1 MKPRRRERPGVL
13 FHVQHLLGIGHLRRA
28 AAIARA
34 LEAAGLRVTVASGGE
49 PVEGIDFGA
58 AEVVQLPPARAADA
72 AFSAI
77 LDAAGRPVDEAWWD
91 RRRAAL
97 LELFRA
103 RRPDALLIELY
114 PFGRRPF
121 RHELLPLLEQ
131 ARGQAEPPAVLCSL
145 RDILVDKGRP
155 ERAADTVRLVRR
167 YFDRVIVHGD
177 PAVASLSASFPA
189 ADEIADRIAYTGYVV
204 EGAAALPDPTA
215 PGTGEV
221 LVSAGG
227 GAVGGAL
234 LRSSLAARPMTRLAD
249 RPWRIVTG
257 HNLPDAE
264 FAAIARAAGPGVAVE
279 RYRPDLAALF
289 ARCAVSVSQG
299 GYNTMMELIAARAR
313 AVIVPFAAPGET
325 EQLQRARLF
334 AVRGLV
340 TLAEGGEADPARLA
354 AAIDRAVLGDRPP
367 ATALDLDGAVATARL
382 IREMAGA

>member
-34 LEAAGLRVTVASGGE
+34 LEAAGLRATVASGGE
-49 PVEGIDFGA
+49 PVEGVDFGA
-58 AEVVQLPPARAADA
+58 AELVQLPPARSADA

-77 LDAAGRPVDEAWWD
+77 LDAAGRPVDEAWWAK
-91 RRRAAL
+91 RRTAL

-103 RRPDALLIELY
+103 RAPDALLIELY

-131 ARGQAEPPAVLCSL
+131 ARAQAERPAVLCSL
-145 RDILVDKGRP
+145 RDILVDKGRS
-155 ERAADTVRLVRR
+155 ERAAETVSLVRR
-167 YFDRVIVHGD
+167 CFDRVLVHGD
-177 PAVASLSASFPA
+177 PQVAPLSASFPA

-204 EGAAALPDPTA
+204 ERAAPLPDPAA

-234 LRSSLAARPMTRLAD
+234 LRSSLAARKLSRLAD

-257 HNLPDAE
+257 RNLPDAE
-264 FAAIARAAGPGVAVE
+264 FAEIAAASGPGVVVE
-279 RYRPDLAALF
+279 RYRPDLAARF
-289 ARCAVSVSQG
+289 ARCTVSVSQG
-299 GYNTMMELIAARAR
+299 GYNTVMELIAARAR

-325 EQLQRARLF
+325 EQLQRARLL
-334 AVRGLV
+334 AARGLL
-340 TLAEGGEADPARLA
+340 TLAEGGESDPARLA
-354 AAIDRAVLGDRPP
+354 AAIDGAASGERPP
-367 ATALDLDGAVATARL
+367 ETALDLDGAAATARL
-382 IREMAGA
+382 IREMVQA